1 MSRGDKENIAEL
13 TSGLSVGDTSNAAL
27 LNELFAL
34 RAAITSS
41 CDLIGRNF
49 FFSLSLFLPERRYQ
63 VRSVMAGKAV
73 SYGRERHSSAA
84 NSSPSESAASVINA
98 QIRFSPV
105 PYAHLHILGNGK
117 GSQRNFFFKKKI
129 FLKKITTFNLNS

>member
-49 FFSLSLFLPERRYQ
+49 FFFSLSLF
-63 VRSVMAGKAV
+63 
-73 SYGRERHSSAA
+73 
-84 NSSPSESAASVINA
+84 
-98 QIRFSPV
+98 
-105 PYAHLHILGNGK
+105 
-117 GSQRNFFFKKKI
+117 
-129 FLKKITTFNLNS
+129 T

>member
-49 FFSLSLFLPERRYQ
+49 FFFSLSFYL
-63 VRSVMAGKAV
+63 
-73 SYGRERHSSAA
+73 SAA
-84 NSSPSESAASVINA
+84 IRCEVSWQVKRWATAGSAIH
-98 QIRFSPV
+98 RP
-105 PYAHLHILGNGK
+105 PTPLHRN
-117 GSQRNFFFKKKI
+117 QRR
-129 FLKKITTFNLNS
+129 LLSMRR